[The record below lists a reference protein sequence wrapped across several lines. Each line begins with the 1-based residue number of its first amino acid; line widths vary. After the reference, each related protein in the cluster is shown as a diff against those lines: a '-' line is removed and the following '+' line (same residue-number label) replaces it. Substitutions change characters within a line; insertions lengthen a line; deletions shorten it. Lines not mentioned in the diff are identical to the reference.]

1 MFAAATEA
9 ATEVVL
15 KSGWFLENAW
25 VIPIIPA
32 LSFFLIIFFGKRM
45 PKKGS
50 EFGVASMIGAL
61 VFAGG
66 ATYQWIQRVNGAP
79 EGAFISPVV
88 KTWTWWQNGG
98 FSFGIGQHVDGLT
111 VAILLVVAFI
121 STLVQI
127 YSLEYLR
134 GDRRYTHFFASLTL
148 FSAGMLNMVVAEN
161 MIQLIL
167 GWEIMGLCSFLLIGH
182 WWEEGANSRAALK
195 AFFTTRTGDIGLLTG
210 TAILFFSANEWT
222 TKTLGVSG
230 FSIRGLSSW
239 ALSGDPGSAA
249 ITMGAVALFIAA
261 IGKSG
266 QFPLHTWLPDA
277 MAGPTPVSSLLHSS
291 TMVVA
296 GVFLVARV
304 YPVFFKGMD
313 ILGSGANFIVI
324 IGGVTIVIAALLAF
338 VQTDI
343 KKVLAYSTVSQLGYM
358 MMGLGAGAWLPAVFH
373 IFTHAFFKAC
383 LFLGA
388 GSISHSS
395 SHHSFEMKKDMGG
408 LRKFMPITFGTWIIS
423 TLALCGVFPFSGFF
437 SKDEIIDNVGHNG
450 YNVFMYV
457 GLAGAFLTAAYMTRA
472 TYLTFFGE
480 PRGASAG
487 EHHEGESHDSHAAH
501 DDHADHG
508 HDTHDSHDA
517 HASHGPH
524 ESGWLITAPL
534 IILATLALSS
544 GLLNAL
550 PFGENWENFKKW
562 VEPSAEVINP
572 TGIAYVVGGIG
583 EARISADAP
592 TDSDVVEGDAE
603 VVTDSEHSTVDDSHG
618 TVVEGEAGAEML
630 RSTTASGED
639 SHSAEEGHHY
649 SPCGS
654 KTPEQGV
661 CAAPQLNH
669 APFKWSKA
677 GLSMLIVFAGF
688 LLSLFMCIQLY
699 EKKNK
704 KFVGL
709 TERNKVLGFGYKLLV
724 NKYYLDVLYEKI
736 IVHSIAHPIANAVY
750 RFNQKV
756 LDGVVNGAGTTAKGV
771 AGWVYRNIDQ
781 RVVDGAVNG
790 TGSVAQGAGSALR
803 PVQSGKVNQYGALL
817 FGAAAIG
824 ALVLVIV
831 NT

>member
-1 MFAAATEA
+1 MFAE
-9 ATEVVL
+9 ATEVAL
-15 KSGWFLENAW
+15 KSGWFLEHAW
-25 VIPIIPA
+25 VIPVIPA

-50 EFGVASMIGAL
+50 EFGVASMLGAL

-66 ATYQWIQRVNGAP
+66 AAYQWIQRVNGAS
-79 EGAFISPVV
+79 EGAFVSPVV
-88 KTWTWWQNGG
+88 KTWTWWQNSGV
-98 FSFGIGQHVDGLT
+98 SFGIGQHVDGLT

-239 ALSGDPGSAA
+239 ALSGDPGHAA

-296 GVFLVARV
+296 GVFLVARL

-313 ILGSGANFIVI
+313 ILGGSANFIVV
-324 IGGVTIVIAALLAF
+324 IGGITIVIAALLAF

-450 YNVFMYV
+450 YNVFMIV

-472 TYLTFFGE
+472 TYLTFFGQ

-487 EHHEGESHDSHAAH
+487 EHHEEESHDSHAAH

-508 HDTHDSHDA
+508 HDAHDA
-517 HASHGPH
+517 HDDHASHGPH
-524 ESGWLITAPL
+524 ESGWLITVPL
-534 IILATLALSS
+534 VILATLALGS
-544 GLLNAL
+544 GFLNAA
-550 PFGENWENFKKW
+550 PFGEKWENFKKW
-562 VEPSAEVINP
+562 VEPSAEVVSP
-572 TGIAYVVGGIG
+572 TGIAYVVGGVG
-583 EARISADAP
+583 EARVASDAP
-592 TDSDVVEGDAE
+592 TETTVAPDAE
-603 VVTDSEHSTVDDSHG
+603 VATI
-618 TVVEGEAGAEML
+618 VEGEALMAD
-630 RSTTASGED
+630 ASGE
-639 SHSAEEGHHY
+639 AHHE
-649 SPCGS
+649 SPCGTE
-654 KTPEQGV
+654 TPAQGV
-661 CAAPQLNH
+661 CMAPQIHH

-677 GLSMLIVFAGF
+677 ATSMLIVLAGF
-688 LLSLFMCIQLY
+688 LLSLFVCIQLY

-736 IVHSIAHPIANAVY
+736 IVRSIAHPIAAGVY
-750 RFNQKV
+750 WFNQKV
-756 LDGVVNGAGTTAKGV
+756 LDGVVNGAGTTAKGI

-790 TGSVAQGAGSALR
+790 SGSVAQGAGSALR